1 MRLTKSESVSLIVY
15 VSLFHF
21 GPSVSQKKSTFSKE
35 RMKTSLYIDQS
46 CYRFEKSSTNSR

>member
-21 GPSVSQKKSTFSKE
+21 GPSVSQKKVHIFKGKNE
-35 RMKTSLYIDQS
+35 NKFVY
-46 CYRFEKSSTNSR
+46 